1 MLQSLYIQNYALIEQ
16 LSIPFYKGFSVI
28 TGETGAGK
36 SILLGAINLLLGQ
49 RADSKAIRLGAD
61 KCVIEA
67 VFNIADY
74 DLHSF
79 FEENELDYLEECILR
94 REVSTTGKSRAFIND
109 TPVNLTQMRILG
121 DYLIDIHS
129 QHQNLLL
136 SQESFQMDIIDVMA
150 ENNELLQTYQNRYSN
165 WQQKKKEL
173 TQLIQEAEELKT
185 RQDYMQFQL
194 DQLEDANL
202 MEDELVQLEKSYEI
216 QTHAEEIKESLY
228 KLDHSL
234 DNEEGGVLTL
244 LNDGLRWINAIN
256 KVFSPAEELSERLNS
271 VYIELKDILR
281 EVQKEEERVE
291 FNPEELERIQDRL
304 GLIYSLQQKH
314 NVQTVEEL
322 LKLKEDYKAQLNAIL
337 LSDEKIVALQE
348 EISFCFDEVKKGAQ
362 ELTKRRLKASRSF
375 EKEIIDRLIPLGMR
389 NVQFMVDIE
398 KRKEPNQWGED
409 LITFRFSANKNSPLQ
424 PLSTVASGG
433 EIARVMLSIKA
444 MIAGK
449 IHLPTLIFDEIDTG
463 VSGEIA
469 ERMAM
474 IMEEMSRSD
483 RQVISITHLPQIAAR
498 GKTHYKVYKKDD
510 EHQTNSHISKLNKEE
525 RVEEIAQMVS
535 GSTLTQAALENAKA
549 LLGFS

>member
-61 KCVIEA
+61 KCIIEA
-67 VFNIADY
+67 VFNIGDY
-74 DLHSF
+74 DLKSF
-79 FEENELDYLEECILR
+79 FNENELDYLEECILR
-94 REVSTTGKSRAFIND
+94 REVSITGKSRAFIND

-121 DYLIDIHS
+121 DQLIDIHS

-136 SQESFQMDIIDVMA
+136 SQESYQMDIIDVMA
-150 ENNELLQTYQNRYSN
+150 DNDALLKTYQKKYSD
-165 WQQKKKEL
+165 WQKKMKQL
-173 TQLIQEAEELKT
+173 TQLIQEAEEIKT
-185 RQDYMQFQL
+185 KEDYIQFQL
-194 DQLEDANL
+194 EQLEEANL
-202 MEDELVQLEKSYEI
+202 VEEELVQLEKAYEL
-216 QTHAEEIKESLY
+216 QTHTEEIKETLYNLGSL
-228 KLDHSL
+228 L
-234 DNEEGGVLTL
+234 DNDESGVISL
-244 LNDGLRWINAIN
+244 LNDSIRWISDIN
-256 KVFSPAEELSERLNS
+256 KVFSPAEDLFERLNS
-271 VYIELKDILR
+271 VYIELKDVLR
-281 EVQKEEERVE
+281 EIRKEEEYVE
-291 FNPEELERIQDRL
+291 FNPDELERIQNRL
-304 GLIYSLQQKH
+304 SLIYSLQQKH
-314 NVQTVEEL
+314 NVQTIEEL
-322 LKLKEDYKAQLNAIL
+322 IKLKEDYTFQLNTIFL
-337 LSDEKIVALQE
+337 LDEKIMKLKE
-348 EISFCFDEVKKGAQ
+348 EISSCFDEVKINAK
-362 ELTKRRLKASRSF
+362 ELTERRIKASKAF
-375 EKEIIDRLIPLGMR
+375 EKEIINLLIPLGMK
-389 NVQFMVDIE
+389 NVQFLVDFE

-409 LITFRFSANKNSPLQ
+409 SIVFRFSANKNSPLQ

-474 IMEEMSRSD
+474 IMEEISRNE

-510 EHQTNSHISKLNKEE
+510 EHQTNSHINKLNE
-525 RVEEIAQMVS
+525 RERIEEIAQMVS
-535 GSTLTQAALENAKA
+535 GSTLTQAALDNAKS
-549 LLGFS
+549 LLGLS

>member
-49 RADSKAIRLGAD
+49 RADSKAIRVGAD
-61 KCVIEA
+61 KCIIEA
-67 VFNIADY
+67 IFNIGDY
-74 DLHSF
+74 DLKSF

-94 REVSTTGKSRAFIND
+94 REVSITGKSRAFIND
-109 TPVNLTQMRILG
+109 TPVNLAQMRLLG
-121 DYLIDIHS
+121 DRLIDIHS

-150 ENNELLQTYQNRYSN
+150 DNSELLKVYQNIYTD
-165 WQQKKKEL
+165 WQKKIKEL
-173 TQLIQEAEELKT
+173 TQLIQEAEEIREK
-185 RQDYMQFQL
+185 QDYIQFQL
-194 DQLEDANL
+194 EQLEEANL
-202 MEDELVQLEKSYEI
+202 VKEELVQLEKDHEL
-216 QTHAEEIKESLY
+216 QTHAEEIKETLY
-228 KLDHSL
+228 KLESLL
-234 DNEEGGVLTL
+234 DNDEGGAISL
-244 LNDGLRWINAIN
+244 LNDSIRWISDIN

-281 EVQKEEERVE
+281 EIRKEEEQVE
-291 FNPEELERIQDRL
+291 FNPVELERIQNRL
-304 GLIYSLQQKH
+304 SLIYSLQQKH

-322 LKLKEDYKAQLNAIL
+322 IKLKEDYQDQLNAIFL
-337 LSDEKIVALQE
+337 LDDKTVKLKEAISLCFKAVKEKA
-348 EISFCFDEVKKGAQ
+348 K
-362 ELTKRRLKASRSF
+362 ELTDRRLKASHLF
-375 EKEIIDRLIPLGMR
+375 EKEITNLLIPLGMK
-389 NVQFMVDIE
+389 NVQFLVDFE

-424 PLSTVASGG
+424 PLSMVASGG

-449 IHLPTLIFDEIDTG
+449 IHLPTLVFDEIDTG

-469 ERMAM
+469 ERMAI
-474 IMEEMSRSD
+474 IMEEMSKND
-483 RQVISITHLPQIAAR
+483 RQVISITHLPQIAAL

-510 EHQTNSHISKLNKEE
+510 DHQTNSHISKLEKKE
-525 RVEEIAQMVS
+525 RIEEIAQMVS
-535 GSTLTQAALENAKA
+535 GSTLTQAALDNAKA
-549 LLGFS
+549 LLGLS

>member
-61 KCVIEA
+61 KCIIEA
-67 VFNIADY
+67 VFNIGDY
-74 DLHSF
+74 DLKSF
-79 FEENELDYLEECILR
+79 FNENELDYLEECILR
-94 REVSTTGKSRAFIND
+94 REVSITGKSRAFIND

-121 DYLIDIHS
+121 DQLIDIHS

-136 SQESFQMDIIDVMA
+136 SQESYQMDIIDVMA
-150 ENNELLQTYQNRYSN
+150 DNDALLKTYQKKYSD
-165 WQQKKKEL
+165 WQKKMKQL
-173 TQLIQEAEELKT
+173 TQLIQEAEEIKT
-185 RQDYMQFQL
+185 KEDYIQFQL
-194 DQLEDANL
+194 EQLEEANL
-202 MEDELVQLEKSYEI
+202 VEEELVQLEKAYEL
-216 QTHAEEIKESLY
+216 QTHTEEIKETLY
-228 KLDHSL
+228 KLGSLL
-234 DNEEGGVLTL
+234 DNDESGVISL
-244 LNDGLRWINAIN
+244 LNDSIRWISDIN
-256 KVFSPAEELSERLNS
+256 KVFSPAEDLFERLNS
-271 VYIELKDILR
+271 VYIELKDVLR
-281 EVQKEEERVE
+281 EIRKEEEYVE
-291 FNPEELERIQDRL
+291 FNPDELERIQNRL
-304 GLIYSLQQKH
+304 SLIYSLQQKH
-314 NVQTVEEL
+314 NVQTIEEL
-322 LKLKEDYKAQLNAIL
+322 IKLKEDYTFQLNTIFL
-337 LSDEKIVALQE
+337 LDEKIMKLKE
-348 EISFCFDEVKKGAQ
+348 EISSCFDEVKINAK
-362 ELTKRRLKASRSF
+362 ELTERRIKASKAF
-375 EKEIIDRLIPLGMR
+375 EKEIINLLIPLGMK
-389 NVQFMVDIE
+389 NVQFLVDFE

-409 LITFRFSANKNSPLQ
+409 SIVFRFSANKNSPLQ

-474 IMEEMSRSD
+474 IMEEISRNE

-510 EHQTNSHISKLNKEE
+510 EHQTNSHINKLNE
-525 RVEEIAQMVS
+525 RERIEEIAQMVS
-535 GSTLTQAALENAKA
+535 GSTLTQAALDNAKS
-549 LLGFS
+549 LLGLS